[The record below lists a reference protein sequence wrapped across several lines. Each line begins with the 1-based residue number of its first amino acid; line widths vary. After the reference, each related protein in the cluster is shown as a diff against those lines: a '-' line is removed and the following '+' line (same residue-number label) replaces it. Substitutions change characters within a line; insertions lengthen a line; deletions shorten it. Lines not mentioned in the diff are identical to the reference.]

1 MVSDKD
7 AGLGKKPRSC
17 QDPKTAGVPPL
28 WARPWAGVKV
38 RMAALCPYSW
48 AAVGKLLKLPVL
60 LFPAKQGLEKPCP
73 WVVGDEGRYQEGHR
87 QPGLQ

>member
-1 MVSDKD
+1 M
-7 AGLGKKPRSC
+7 LGWGRNLE
-17 QDPKTAGVPPL
+17 A
-28 WARPWAGVKV
+28 ARILRQQGSHPCGSTSWAGVKV

-60 LFPAKQGLEKPCP
+60 LFPAKQGLEQPCP